1 MTWDMILYFQCE
13 MKGVQHLFKKQQ
25 EGNPPSC
32 WEGCEFC
39 FLNLHH
45 KENKRW
51 QAGTRNTE
59 KGTPPSSN
67 FNVIMPRTVST
78 LSGNINVLC
87 LIEFR
92 IPSFL
97 HGWRLRKA
105 TGSKNSNTLG
115 ETGAT
120 LISMKP
126 HLKNKKIKQFM
137 KLQSYEGDY
146 TDPWTI
152 TISNT
157 K

>member
-25 EGNPPSC
+25 KGNPPS
-32 WEGCEFC
+32 F
-39 FLNLHH
+39 HIAQ

-67 FNVIMPRTVST
+67 FNVIMPRIVST
-78 LSGNINVLC
+78 LSGNIDVLC

-126 HLKNKKIKQFM
+126 HLKNKNKKIKQFM